1 MRFNKNTE
9 KYNTAELTAQAYR
22 AQVSGNRTK
31 KIGASKIT
39 AVASL

>member
-22 AQVSGNRTK
+22 AQVSGNRHQENRGK
-31 KIGASKIT
+31 QNHRRR
-39 AVASL
+39 